1 MLRPLAVAAAALLA
15 LSARAQTPAPA
26 PAAADPAVTA
36 APVPAVAAPAPAP
49 EPAKPA
55 KSVLYVIAARSKLTV
70 SGRAWAG
77 FENVG
82 ATDGSAP
89 GASEVPSRWRLRNGA
104 SFLSFRGET
113 ELRENWKAFAQ
124 VEAEFGL
131 DGEEGT
137 PFSGTRNT
145 GVGIQSP
152 YGTLIAGRWDSPTKK
167 TTLHLDPWGGVGIF
181 GYYNIMGQQQVSATG
196 SGSNRWDRRLNN
208 GLFYTSPTFS
218 GFTVL
223 AAVSVGEAAT
233 NGTIKVS
240 PYTVSGSLQYRN
252 DDLYLGASYER
263 RSDCGNPDADA
274 PAGPSC
280 NQAALGSAAQPNGT
294 DSAIRVGAG
303 YTVKRTFT
311 KLAAT
316 YEHIDLMAE
325 AEGALARKALQRD
338 VYWGSITQGIFSDTH
353 QVILNYGVATEA
365 SGSGVFADT
374 DGTNAS
380 TVTVAYRYFLNKN
393 ANVDVGFAKVM
404 NGKNAAYR
412 FGSGNFGSVPVGST
426 STGYGAGFRYL
437 F

>member
-1 MLRPLAVAAAALLA
+1 MSRPLAVAAAALFA

-26 PAAADPAVTA
+26 DPAAAAPTA
-36 APVPAVAAPAPAP
+36 APAVAAPAP

-55 KSVLYVIAARSKLTV
+55 KSVLYVIASRSKLTV
-70 SGRAWAG
+70 SGRAWAAV
-77 FENVG
+77 ENVG
-82 ATDGSAP
+82 ATDGSVA
-89 GASEVPSRWRLRNGA
+89 GASELPDRWRVRNGA
-104 SFLSFRGET
+104 SYLSFRGET
-113 ELRENWKAFAQ
+113 DLMENWTAFAQ

-145 GVGIQSP
+145 GVGLETP

-181 GYYNIMGQQQVSATG
+181 GYYNVMGQQQVSATG

-223 AAVSVGEAAT
+223 AAASLGEAVK
-233 NGTIKVS
+233 NGTLKVN
-240 PYTVSGSLQYRN
+240 PYTVSGSLQYRT
-252 DDLYLGASYER
+252 DDLYLGVSYER
-263 RSDCGNPDADA
+263 RNDCGNPDADA
-274 PAGPSC
+274 PAGASC

-294 DSAIRVGAG
+294 DSAIRVGVG
-303 YTVKRTFT
+303 YTVRRTYT
-311 KLAAT
+311 KLGAS

-325 AEGALARKALQRD
+325 AEGALARKTLRRD
-338 VYWGSITQGIFSDTH
+338 VYWGSITQGILGNVH

-374 DGTNAS
+374 DGTGAS
-380 TVTVAYRYFLNKN
+380 TVTLAYRYFLNKN
-393 ANVDVGFAKVM
+393 ANVDVGFVKVM

-412 FGSGNFGSVPVGST
+412 FGSGNLGSVPVGSD